1 MALIFGHWSTWFLHG
16 CSKEILMD
24 TRVLAN
30 ILYLNWCVS
39 LMLQQFL
46 WSSRILLWHPVVL
59 NHTYLFFKMQTI
71 HWPSRQEKNVQIVD
85 TTCPWVSKVGDGVR
99 KHHFSLVFF
108 FIFWMKLL
116 KNIRLPMI
124 LTNDLSF
131 FFLHV
136 LLCCHITNTVFVV
149 WPGQTLLAIF
159 CVCIGCKKSQVWTSV
174 EKSKDSNS
182 RGENRVPGR
191 GVFSCFFGWKM
202 VASVFFHRK
211 PPGCPGWMGWMVS
224 LFCNHTVD
232 GQYPAPV
239 DR

>member
-1 MALIFGHWSTWFLHG
+1 MRFPTDVCTHVYLHIHRYFFTNGPACWLVATQQVQICKSSVVSTVLKCYNPAKQLFSLEIPGTPPISIPNTAVTWPLSLGTEAHG
-16 CSKEILMD
+16 FCMVVPKKKLMD

-108 FIFWMKLL
+108 LYILDETPKEFTAAYDFDKRFLIFFGTF
-116 KNIRLPMI
+116 RCG
-124 LTNDLSF
+124 
-131 FFLHV
+131 V
-136 LLCCHITNTVFVV
+136 
-149 WPGQTLLAIF
+149 TLLIQYLLFGPAKKPSSPF
-159 CVCIGCKKSQVWTSV
+159 CLCSHWV
-174 EKSKDSNS
+174 
-182 RGENRVPGR
+182 R
-191 GVFSCFFGWKM
+191 
-202 VASVFFHRK
+202 
-211 PPGCPGWMGWMVS
+211 
-224 LFCNHTVD
+224 
-232 GQYPAPV
+232 
-239 DR
+239 